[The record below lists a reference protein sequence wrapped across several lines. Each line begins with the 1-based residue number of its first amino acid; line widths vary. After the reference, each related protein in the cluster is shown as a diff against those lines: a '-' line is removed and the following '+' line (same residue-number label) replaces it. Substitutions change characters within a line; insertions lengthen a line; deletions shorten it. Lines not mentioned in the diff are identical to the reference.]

1 MPSYLHEGVLELF
14 RADPSLAATLI
25 ARECGV
31 PLPDFSG
38 AKAEACDFTDMGPKE
53 YRGDLA
59 FGMRD
64 DSGGYVL
71 GICVEV
77 QLAIKRDRAW
87 SWPVYLATLRSRLRC
102 PVLLLVVTP
111 NRQVAEWAGA
121 PIELGHPG
129 LTLRPLVLG
138 PNNMPLVTDPIE
150 AQWSPERAVLSAMA
164 YGSGPHMDEV
174 LQSFLAGLMKTDDER
189 AGMYH
194 DLVDDVLSEAASRRL
209 EELMTMTYEYRG
221 RIARKYVAQG
231 REEGWQE
238 AREEGLAEVARV
250 VLTVL
255 DARGVT
261 LSEAQRSRIEDCR
274 DLGQLEDWARRAATI
289 TTADELFD

>member
-31 PLPDFSG
+31 LLPDSTG

-59 FGMRD
+59 FGMRG
-64 DSGGYVL
+64 DSGEYVL

-102 PVLLLVVTP
+102 PVLLLVVAP
-111 NRQVAEWAGA
+111 NQQVAEWAGA

-138 PNNMPLVTDPIE
+138 PGNMPLVTDPIE
-150 AQWSPERAVLSAMA
+150 AQSSPERAVLSAMT
-164 YGSGPHMDEV
+164 YGSGPHMEEV

-189 AGMYH
+189 ARMYH

-221 RIARKYVAQG
+221 RIARKYV
-231 REEGWQE
+231 EEGWQE
-238 AREEGLAEVARV
+238 GHEEGLAEAARV

-255 DARGVT
+255 DARGVV
-261 LSEAQRSRIEDCR
+261 LSEGQRVRIEGCR
-274 DLGQLEDWARRAATI
+274 DVGQLEDWARRAATI